1 MKVIGKKFQ
10 ENMYLSPSYLGKLS
24 PNEFG
29 YVIARIFL
37 SKCLLCM
44 FPRKKTTYIYI
55 ITFLGILCM
64 ILVIIVC

>member
-29 YVIARIFL
+29 YVIARIFFIKVL
-37 SKCLLCM
+37 TMHVSTET
-44 FPRKKTTYIYI
+44 TTYIYI